1 MPEIVLFNS
10 HPGALRLECDLPELR
25 RIDALIVRGDKKGP
39 HTRSE
44 VAEAEHLAK
53 HPAWLKDAER
63 AAKPAVTEQ
72 VKPAKKAEKE
82 GNR

>member
-1 MPEIVLFNS
+1 MPEIVLFNG

-39 HTRSE
+39 HTRAE
-44 VAEAEHLAK
+44 VAEVEHLAK

-63 AAKPAVTEQ
+63 ATKPAAAEP

-82 GNR
+82 DNR